1 MNKVKLKTDESGIC
15 KEFKIND
22 IPFGENVTKL
32 EIIIEPLKPAKV
44 IMEFTSEVD
53 IELEN
58 AEIKKQIQKNLH

>member
-1 MNKVKLKTDESGIC
+1 MNRVNLKADAKGIC

-32 EIIIEPLKPAKV
+32 EIIIEPLKPTKV

-53 IELEN
+53 IELDDV
-58 AEIKKQIQKNLH
+58 EIKKRHQV